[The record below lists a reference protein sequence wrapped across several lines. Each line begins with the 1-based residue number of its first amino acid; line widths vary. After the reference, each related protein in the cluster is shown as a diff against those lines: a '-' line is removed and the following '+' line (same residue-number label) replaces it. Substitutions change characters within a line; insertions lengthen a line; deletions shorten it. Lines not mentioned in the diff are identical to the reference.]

1 MHLKIKYADF
11 RVVTRQETLDAPTDD
26 SSEIFRVAA
35 RLLGKVEAHPIRLTG
50 VHAADLRT
58 PATQMGLFD
67 RERKKREALNRSLD
81 AIAEKFG
88 SDAVLPGD
96 LVQARKK

>member
-1 MHLKIKYADF
+1 
-11 RVVTRQETLDAPTDD
+11 
-26 SSEIFRVAA
+26 
-35 RLLGKVEAHPIRLTG
+35 
-50 VHAADLRT
+50 
-58 PATQMGLFD
+58 MGLFD
-67 RERKKREALNRSLD
+67 RDRNKREALNRSLD